1 MTKSDN
7 FEPINHAD
15 NVAIDQNNHFKVT
28 ISRVK
33 ESVTVKNNVTCV
45 QNWSVRRVGGEVQPT
60 NHFKNWKFEW
70 RTLAKIFV
78 HQIPAIFYWT
88 ALDLFTGGYRRFLKI
103 NLSSENPR
111 RFDEKKNYDWIG
123 DKFYHAPWLGW
134 FTFLT
139 RGQIS
144 SITVDYKSYH
154 VISM

>member
-33 ESVTVKNNVTCV
+33 ESVTVKSNVTCV

-78 HQIPAIFYWT
+78 HQIPAIFYCSRFIYQWVSEI
-88 ALDLFTGGYRRFLKI
+88 LEDQFELWKFTEVRW
-103 NLSSENPR
+103 E
-111 RFDEKKNYDWIG
+111 KNYDWIG

>member
-33 ESVTVKNNVTCV
+33 ESVTVKSNVTCV

-78 HQIPAIFYWT
+78 HQIPAIFYCSRFIYQWVSEI
-88 ALDLFTGGYRRFLKI
+88 LEDQFELWKFTEVRW
-103 NLSSENPR
+103 E
-111 RFDEKKNYDWIG
+111 KNYDWIG

-154 VISM
+154 VIWM

>member
-33 ESVTVKNNVTCV
+33 ESVTVKSNVTCV
-45 QNWSVRRVGGEVQPT
+45 QNWSVRRVGGEVQPP

-70 RTLAKIFV
+70 QTLAKIFV
-78 HQIPAIFYWT
+78 HQIPSIFYCSRFIYRWVSEI
-88 ALDLFTGGYRRFLKI
+88 LEDQFELWKFTEVRW
-103 NLSSENPR
+103 E
-111 RFDEKKNYDWIG
+111 KNYDWIG

-144 SITVDYKSYH
+144 SITVDYKS
-154 VISM
+154 